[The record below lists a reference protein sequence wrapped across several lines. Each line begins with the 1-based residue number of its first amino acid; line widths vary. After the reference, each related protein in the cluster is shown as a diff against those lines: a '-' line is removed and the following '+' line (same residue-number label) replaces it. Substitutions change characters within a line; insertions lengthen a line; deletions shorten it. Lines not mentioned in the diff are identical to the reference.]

1 MAGFL
6 PPFLKCTK
14 TRQRNE
20 LRDCFTASLLNGSLV
35 FFLPSQKPPKRSWWF
50 YWPIWQVTTS
60 GNLHISSINDQ
71 QESPLPIS
79 MPTRSN
85 HVVICD
91 KQQNHFEG
99 GSQKKIGYRTRHKSE
114 ELWPMRY
121 KHDNLRNVSL
131 FATLVNYEKMFTRLH
146 HNRPNCTKKARFAR
160 KKSVEQGWNAP
171 NEFLR
176 CSFSSAYRNS
186 WLPFYESV
194 KMRT

>member
-1 MAGFL
+1 MEMRLFMWL
-6 PPFLKCTK
+6 DFYLHFWDCTK

-20 LRDCFTASLLNGSLV
+20 VLRDCFTASLLNGSLV

-131 FATLVNYEKMFTRLH
+131 FATLVNYEKNFTRLH
-146 HNRPNCTKKARFAR
+146 HNRPNWPKKAHFAR
-160 KKSVEQGWNAP
+160 KKVLNKVEMHPMN
-171 NEFLR
+171 F
-176 CSFSSAYRNS
+176 
-186 WLPFYESV
+186 
-194 KMRT
+194 